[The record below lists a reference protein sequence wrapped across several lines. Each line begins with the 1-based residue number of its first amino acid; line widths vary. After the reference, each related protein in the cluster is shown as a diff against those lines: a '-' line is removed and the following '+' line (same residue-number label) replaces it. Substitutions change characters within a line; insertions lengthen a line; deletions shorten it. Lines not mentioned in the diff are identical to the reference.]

1 MEELSLQDL
10 YTAFE
15 EAVKTKQPQEVVTEI
30 QRAIEAKEAEE
41 ANKETYGQAVGR
53 IASERG
59 AKILDVLGEP
69 MSAADPTTSQP
80 AKALRVL
87 GGQVVGGAAEAV
99 TEGLERAVPFVFDT
113 AEELFSYLRET
124 ELGREFAAT
133 FDKGATAIAEWA
145 QSSPTNQRLLET
157 IEGAINLS
165 ALKAPKVP
173 LPSAG
178 EPIEKTGAWI
188 RGQAERSISKNRR
201 KSIIEYLA
209 PDVSKMSPDDIV
221 EQGMFNT
228 RRWNPQDQR
237 TSDAIDYIDNT
248 MPDFDPS
255 KSAFKNRQLIDK
267 RLKRLEGQVQTRLSL
282 APRVDKK
289 QIIGEL
295 EEDLAS
301 LFDDALWKQK
311 AEYSAASEL
320 FEIAADRIQ
329 KGKGTL
335 SELLKLRRELDDY
348 FGNSNYT
355 AAQVKAGQRSI
366 TQLRNKINSIIER
379 ESASVGAGFQEKMKE
394 MSNLLIA
401 DEHLRPKII
410 EDMENSFRNIFKR
423 GRRYVGSTIPGMAA
437 AAAAAGAGVS
447 FLSSGTGLSLLAG
460 GSLAGTATGVGY
472 LALNRKS
479 RKKIGQ
485 AIEYAGKARK
495 AAEKAGDKVLVEQ
508 LKVDRLVLVE
518 MLQNANIVEEQPEEQ
533 QEEEEQTTAPPPQAA
548 TQQTGQAAQ
557 IAGTIQNLRGFNQ
570 LPPQQVNARLSQL
583 NDPMLQQAV
592 MQQLYGTTP

>member
-113 AEELFSYLRET
+113 AEDLFSYLRET

-145 QSSPTNQRLLET
+145 QRSPTNQRLLET

-178 EPIEKTGAWI
+178 EPIEKVGAWV
-188 RGQAERSISKNRR
+188 RGQAEGTISKNRR
-201 KSIIEYLA
+201 KAITDYLA
-209 PDVSKMSPDDIV
+209 PDVSKMNVEDIV
-221 EQGMFNT
+221 EEGMFNST
-228 RRWNPQDQR
+228 RWRPQDQR
-237 TSDAIDYIDNT
+237 TADAITYVDNDI
-248 MPDFDPS
+248 PDFKPS

-267 RLKRLEGQVQTRLSL
+267 RLSRLESQVQTRLSL
-282 APRVDKK
+282 APRVDKN
-289 QIIGEL
+289 QIISEL
-295 EEDLAS
+295 EQDLS
-301 LFDDALWKQK
+301 SFFKDKMWKQK
-311 AEYSAASEL
+311 AEYNAASEL
-320 FEIAADRIQ
+320 FEIAVDRIQ
-329 KGKGTL
+329 KGEGTL
-335 SELLKLRRELDDY
+335 GELLKLRRELDDY
-348 FGNSNYT
+348 FGDSNYT
-355 AAQVKAGQRSI
+355 AAQVKAGQRSLL
-366 TQLRNKINSIIER
+366 QMRSKLNSILER
-379 ESASVGAGFQEKMKE
+379 ESSVFGADFQGKMKE
-394 MSNLLIA
+394 MSNLLIV
-401 DEHLRPKII
+401 DDFLRPKII
-410 EDMENSFRNIFKR
+410 DNMEKSFRNIFKR
-423 GRRYVGSTIPGMAA
+423 GRRYVGTTLPGMAA
-437 AAAAAGAGVS
+437 AAAAVGAGVS

-460 GSLAGTATGVGY
+460 GSLAGTAVGVGY
-472 LALNRKS
+472 LTLNSKG

-485 AIEYAGKARK
+485 AIEYAGKAIK
-495 AAEKAGDKVLVEQ
+495 AAEKAGDKVFVEQ
-508 LKVDRLVLVE
+508 LKADRLVLVE
-518 MLQNANIVEEQPEEQ
+518 MLQNAKVVKEEQEEPEQ
-533 QEEEEQTTAPPPQAA
+533 QAPTPPPQAA

-570 LPPQQVNARLSQL
+570 LPPQQVNARLGQL